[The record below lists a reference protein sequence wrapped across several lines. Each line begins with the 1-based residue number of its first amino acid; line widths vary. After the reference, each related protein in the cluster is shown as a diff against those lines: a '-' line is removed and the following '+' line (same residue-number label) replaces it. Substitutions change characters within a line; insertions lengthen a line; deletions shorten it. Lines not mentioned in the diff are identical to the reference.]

1 MSQKDITE
9 KLLEDYEDV
18 FADIVNVLL
27 FGGQEIVL
35 PESLTDTN
43 LKSRYKADDA
53 KLHEQERDVTKLL
66 KDKNINIALYGI
78 ENQTK
83 SEKIMPL
90 RILGY
95 DGASYRS
102 QLLKDASG
110 KLYPVVTIVLYFGW
124 EKHWNQP
131 KNLKGVVNVP
141 AELDRYVNDYTI
153 HVFEIAWLSDSQVQL
168 FKSDFRIVA
177 EFFTQLQKDCE
188 YKPSSQEIVHV
199 DAVLKMLSVFGQAEE
214 FSQLIQAKNHKE
226 DKTMNKMIARIVN
239 EGREEG
245 RLEGLEVGRLE
256 GRLEERKSAIRTLA
270 DTLKELGKS
279 SDYIIEKIVEKF
291 GLTEAEAAKYI

>member
-1 MSQKDITE
+1 MNQKDITE

-27 FGGQEIVL
+27 FDGQEIIL
-35 PESLTDTN
+35 PESLADTN
-43 LKSRYKADDA
+43 IKSQYKADDT
-53 KLHEQERDVTKLL
+53 KLHELERDVTKLW
-66 KDKNINIALYGI
+66 KDKKINIALYGI

-110 KLYPVVTIVLYFGW
+110 ELYPVVTIVLYFGW

-141 AELDRYVNDYTI
+141 VELDKYVNDYSI
-153 HVFEIAWLSDSQVQL
+153 HVFEIAWLSDRQVQM

-177 EFFTQLQKDCE
+177 EFFTQLRKDCE

-214 FSQLIQAKNHKE
+214 FSQLIQSKNHKE
-226 DKTMNKMIARIVN
+226 GKTMNKMIARIVN
-239 EGREEG
+239 EGR
-245 RLEGLEVGRLE
+245 LE
-256 GRLEERKSAIRTLA
+256 GREIGIRALV
-270 DTLKELGKS
+270 DTLKELDKS

-291 GLTEAEAAKYI
+291 GLTETEAAKYI